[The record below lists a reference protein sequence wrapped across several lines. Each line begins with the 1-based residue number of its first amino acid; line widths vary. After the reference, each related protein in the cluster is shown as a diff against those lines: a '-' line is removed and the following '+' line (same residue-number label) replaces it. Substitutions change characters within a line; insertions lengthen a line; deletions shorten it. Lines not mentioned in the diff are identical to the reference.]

1 MTGAFRKH
9 PGTRDRWILQ
19 GLVCLG
25 LWALAG
31 GSGGALTLE
40 ELRRESNLT
49 PQRFARFFSEFKYQ
63 FHAEVQEPEV
73 FLATESGDCDDYAV
87 VAAMVLLE
95 KGYHTRLMAVRM
107 PGVTHVVCYVE
118 ETKCYLDYNNR
129 MYLIKTANAEG
140 TLRDI
145 ARKVA
150 KSFNASWTSASEFV
164 YTNGVRRMVA
174 TVAQTDKYTVAP
186 VVVSKPARQIVV
198 DF

>member
-1 MTGAFRKH
+1 MAGLFLKH
-9 PGTRDRWILQ
+9 RGQGDRWIIG

-25 LWALAG
+25 IWISMGAAAG
-31 GSGGALTLE
+31 LTLE

-73 FLATESGDCDDYAV
+73 FLSTASGDCDDYAV

-95 KGYHTRLMAVRM
+95 KGYHTRLIAVRM
-107 PGVTHVVCYVE
+107 PGVTHVVCYVAE
-118 ETKCYLDYNNR
+118 AKCYLDYNNR
-129 MYLIKTANAEG
+129 SYLIKTASADG
-140 TLRDI
+140 TLRDV

-150 KSFNASWTSASEFV
+150 KSFDASWTSASEFV
-164 YTNGVRRMVA
+164 YTNGVKRLVA
-174 TVAQTDKYTVAP
+174 TVAQTDKYTATP
-186 VVVSKPARQIVV
+186 VVVGKPERQIVI